1 MSRGHLL
8 REVDF
13 DPFAAP
19 ELAATAPSTEA
30 QREIWTAVQMGDDA
44 SAAFNES
51 VTLTLEGDL
60 DPAAFEAAIQ
70 DLVMR
75 HEALRTTFS
84 SDGLTL
90 CVAVR
95 LAVPVTRTDLRD
107 LDAREREAK
116 IRGILAWQVEAPFRL
131 EQGPLFRTEL
141 VRLGEHRH
149 LATFTAHHI
158 VCDGWS
164 MAVLLRD
171 VCVLY
176 SARRRGVAAD
186 LSAATPFSTYAR
198 DDRAFEASPEYAA
211 SERYWLK
218 KLSGTLPTLELP
230 LDGAR
235 PPAKTYASLREDYV
249 LEPALVERV
258 KKAGA
263 KAGASFFTTMLGAFY
278 VLVAR
283 LSGDDDVIVGIPA
296 AGQSVTGQ
304 PDLVGHCVNT
314 LPLRTQV
321 DSTQKFSDFLR
332 ELRTT
337 MLDAYDHQRLTFG
350 SLIKRLQISRD
361 PSRLPLVSVL
371 FNVDQAVSGDELAF
385 EGLKASYQS
394 NPRSFEN
401 FEIFINAAEMD
412 GRVVLECQFNTDLF
426 AQDTIRRWLSAYEE
440 ILRGLV
446 ANDACPLGE
455 IPILPIAERAR
466 LVYEWNATFM
476 DFPRDIAVHR
486 LFEDQANRTPDAVA
500 VVCGDERITFAELD
514 VRANRLAHRLRA
526 MGVRSETLVGLCV
539 DRSIAMVVGLLGIL
553 KAGGA
558 YVPLDPAFPRDRL
571 EFMMTDSRMP
581 VLVTEARL
589 AAQLPSTEA
598 RVLCLDTEA
607 AALLKE
613 STASLGHG
621 SADDATPENL
631 AYVIYTS
638 GSTGKPKGVAVP
650 HRAVV
655 NFVTSMAREP
665 GLQHG
670 DMLLA
675 VTTLSFDIAV
685 LELFLPLSVGARI
698 VLATRE
704 IATDGALLRAT
715 IEQQGVNV
723 MQATPA
729 TWRLLIGAGWKGHN
743 HFKALAGGEALPR
756 DLAGEL
762 TRRAGSLWNMYGPTE
777 TTVWSTCH
785 RVTGSGRILI
795 GKPIANTTVYIL
807 DERMTP
813 VPIGVPGELHVGGD
827 GVTRGYLNRPELT
840 AERFVHDP
848 FSSTPGSRL
857 YKTGDLARY
866 LADGSIEYLR
876 RNDNQVKLRGYRIE
890 LGEIEASLSIA
901 PGVKH
906 AAVALRQL
914 LPGDVRLVGYLVPE
928 GVEGPSDTELRAHV
942 RKHLPD
948 YMVPQHFVRLGALPL
963 TPNGKL
969 DRKALPLPELDHGA
983 DAREQR
989 EPRSPTEA
997 AIVDV
1002 FQQVLGVRRVS
1013 IDDNFFELGGHSL
1026 LAAQAFSRL
1035 QQNHGIIL
1043 QLRRMFESP
1052 TAEGLAR
1059 LVDGEVKGAGAAD
1072 KPAGIPRRAG
1082 SGAAPLSLMQQRIW
1096 LLEQL
1101 YPGLAV
1107 YNLPSAFRLK
1117 GELDIDALERA
1128 VNEIVRRHEATRTT
1142 FHAEAGEPVQKILA
1156 ELQVSLRPLV
1166 DLSQRPAA
1174 EREAELLERLRVE
1187 AAASFDLV
1195 RGPLVH
1201 ASLYRLAKEEH
1212 VFFWMPHHAIWDGW
1226 SFDVFLGEIDE
1237 LYAAFTKGLP
1247 SPLPPLPIRY
1257 QDFAEWHRNFLA
1269 GEELERQARYWQ
1281 AQLGGEL
1288 PNLELPT
1295 DKPRPPELSHRG
1307 ATESFVLSKAEVDA
1321 LTALGRRAG
1330 ATLYMVLLAAFKVL
1344 LYRHTGQEDVLV
1356 GTPIRGRTQP
1366 ETENLLGFFVNTLV
1380 FRTDL
1385 SGDLSFLELLERV
1398 RSVAIE
1404 GYGHQEMPF
1413 ELLVQRLGVQ
1423 RDLSRTPVFQA
1434 FFTFQDVSNR
1444 ALHVG
1449 DLTYSQVHVH
1459 APVSPTDVYLWTKE
1473 TGQGLTGGID
1483 YATDLF
1489 EQATMARFVKQL
1501 RRLLTSVC
1509 EDPSQPIARICIL
1522 PDAERRAIRA
1532 VNETGA
1538 DYPRAAGVHQLVE
1551 RRALEHPER
1560 TAIIFQGTGMTYREL
1575 DERAGRLGRRLREL
1589 GVGRDHL
1596 VGLFVGRTPAM
1607 LVAMLAVLKAG
1618 GAYVPLDPAFPADR
1632 LAFMVKD
1639 SGLRVVVT
1647 EHSLESAMPPH
1658 DGHVLCLDDAESY
1671 TAEPLPMASEPVG
1684 DALAYVIYTSGS
1696 TGKPKGVMV
1705 PHRSVVNFLSSVAKA
1720 PGVAERDTVLAVTTL
1735 SFDIAVLEL
1744 WLPLSVGA
1752 IVALASR
1759 EEAEDGDRLLAR
1771 LRDTGA
1777 TVLQATPGTWRLLL
1791 AAGLQA
1797 GELRTALV
1805 GGEAVPRDLADELA
1819 QRVDSAWNMYGPTE
1833 TTVWSTSSML
1843 RTPVEQVRIG
1853 RPLQNTQIYVLDGN
1867 GELCPMGV
1875 PGELYIGG
1883 DGVTRGYLNRPELTG
1898 ERFVPDPFLTGGRVY
1913 RTGDVVRLLADG
1925 SLEYLRRNDS
1935 QVKLRGYRIELG
1947 EIETM
1952 LERHP
1957 AVLQAVALVREDRV
1971 GDARLVVYVTKS
1983 PGVEATDSE
1992 LRSHLRA
1999 FLPDYMLPQ
2008 HFVELAEL
2016 PLTPNGKIDRKALPA
2031 PFAARL
2037 DDSHVEPGTAQERL
2051 VAEIWGIALGVSR
2064 VSALDN
2070 FFTVGGHSLLSLKVI
2085 AAIEE
2090 RTGVRLS
2097 PRVLLLNTLA
2107 QVAAHLPVMPEV
2119 NSGPTSSPYPSTAS
2133 ANSWYGSRASRLIK
2147 KVIEKIRGRPGA
2159 VRSK

>member
-1 MSRGHLL
+1 LL

-19 ELAATAPSTEA
+19 QLAATAPSTEA

-51 VTLTLEGDL
+51 VTVTLEGDL

-70 DLVMR
+70 DLVKR

-90 CVAVR
+90 CVAAR
-95 LAVPVTRTDLRD
+95 LDVPVTRTDLRD

-116 IRGILAWQVEAPFRL
+116 IRSILAWQVEAPFRL
-131 EQGPLFRTEL
+131 EHGPLFRTEL

-171 VCVLY
+171 VSVLY
-176 SARRRGVAAD
+176 SAHRLRSAAD
-186 LSAATPFSTYAR
+186 LPAATPFSAYAR
-198 DDRAFEASPEYAA
+198 DERAFEATPEYAA
-211 SERYWLK
+211 SERYWLT

-314 LPLRTQV
+314 LPLRAQV
-321 DSTQKFSDFLR
+321 DSKKKFSAFLR

-371 FNVDQAVSGDELAF
+371 FNVDQAVSGDALVF
-385 EGLKASYQS
+385 DGLKASYQS

-401 FEIFINAAEMD
+401 FEIFINAAETA

-440 ILRGLV
+440 LLRGLV
-446 ANDACPLGE
+446 ANDACPIGE
-455 IPILPIAERAR
+455 IPILPVAERAR
-466 LVYEWNATFM
+466 IVYEWNATFA

-500 VVCGDERITFAELD
+500 VVCGEERITFAELD
-514 VRANRLAHRLRA
+514 VRANRIAHRLRA
-526 MGVRSETLVGLCV
+526 MGVRRETLVGLSV
-539 DRSIAMVVGLLGIL
+539 DRSIAMVVGLVGIL

-571 EFMMTDSRMP
+571 EFMMTDSGMA

-589 AAQLPSTEA
+589 AAELPFTGG

-607 AALLKE
+607 ATLLNE
-613 STASLGHG
+613 STAPLGHG
-621 SADDATPENL
+621 GADDATPEDL

-638 GSTGKPKGVAVP
+638 GSTGKPKGVSVP

-665 GLQHG
+665 GLKDG
-670 DMLLA
+670 DVLLA

-685 LELFLPLSVGARI
+685 LELHVPLAVGARI

-729 TWRLLIGAGWKGHN
+729 TWRLLIGAGWKGHD
-743 HFKALAGGEALPR
+743 HFKALAGGEPLPR

-762 TRRAGSLWNMYGPTE
+762 TRRTGSLWNMYGPTE

-813 VPIGVPGELHVGGD
+813 VPIGVPGELYIGGD
-827 GVTRGYLNRPELT
+827 GVTRGYLGPPEFT
-840 AERFVHDP
+840 EERFVPDP
-848 FSSTPGSRL
+848 FASTPESRL

-890 LGEIEASLSIA
+890 LGEIEASLSTA

-906 AAVALRQL
+906 AAAALRQL
-914 LPGDVRLVGYLVPE
+914 GPGDLRLVGYVVPE
-928 GVEGPSDTELRAHV
+928 GIEGPSDAELRAHV
-942 RKHLPD
+942 RKSLPD
-948 YMVPQHFVRLGALPL
+948 YMAPQHFVRLGTLPL

-983 DAREQR
+983 DARAQR

-1035 QQNHGIIL
+1035 QQNHGIVL
-1043 QLRRMFESP
+1043 PLRRMFESP

-1059 LVDGEVKGAGAAD
+1059 LVDGEAKRAGPAE

-1082 SGAAPLSLMQQRIW
+1082 SGAAPLSLMQQRVW

-1101 YPGLAV
+1101 DPGLAV

-1128 VNEIVRRHEATRTT
+1128 VNEIVRRHEPTRTT

-1156 ELQVSLRPLV
+1156 ELQVSLQPLV
-1166 DLSQRPAA
+1166 DLSERPAA

-1187 AAASFDLV
+1187 AASSFDLV

-1201 ASLYRLAKEEH
+1201 ASLYRLAKDEH

-1226 SFDVFLGEIDE
+1226 SFDVFLGEIDV

-1281 AQLGGEL
+1281 EQLSGEL

-1295 DKPRPPELSHRG
+1295 DRPRPPELSHRG

-1321 LTALGRRAG
+1321 LTALGRRAS

-1385 SGDLSFLELLERV
+1385 SGGPSFLELLDRV

-1413 ELLVQRLGVQ
+1413 ELLVQRLGMQ

-1444 ALHVG
+1444 APHVG

-1489 EQATMARFVKQL
+1489 EPATMARFVKQL
-1501 RRLLTSVC
+1501 RRLLTSAC
-1509 EDPSQPIARICIL
+1509 EDPSQPIARISIL

-1538 DYPRAAGVHQLVE
+1538 DYPREAGVHQLVE

-1560 TAIIFQGTGMTYREL
+1560 TAIVFEGTGMTYGEL

-1589 GVGRDHL
+1589 GVGRDTL

-1618 GAYVPLDPAFPADR
+1618 GAYLPLDPAFPADR
-1632 LAFMVKD
+1632 LAFMVTD

-1647 EHSLESAMPPH
+1647 ERSLEAEMPPH
-1658 DGHVLCLDDAESY
+1658 DGHVLFLDGAQSY
-1671 TAEPLPMASEPVG
+1671 AAEPLPMASEPVA
-1684 DALAYVIYTSGS
+1684 DALALAYVIYTSGS

-1705 PHRSVVNFLSSVAKA
+1705 PHRSVVNFLSSAAKS
-1720 PGVAERDTVLAVTTL
+1720 PGLTERDTVLAVTTL

-1759 EEAEDGDRLLAR
+1759 EEAADGDRLLAR

-1791 AAGLQA
+1791 AAGWKA
-1797 GELRTALV
+1797 GDLRTALV

-1833 TTVWSTSSML
+1833 TTVWSTSSRL
-1843 RTPVEQVRIG
+1843 RTPVERVRIG
-1853 RPLQNTQIYVLDGN
+1853 RPLQNTQVYVLDGN
-1867 GELCPMGV
+1867 GELCPTGV

-1898 ERFVPDPFLTGGRVY
+1898 ERFVPDPFLARGRLY

-1957 AVLQAVALVREDRV
+1957 AVRQAVGLVREDRV
-1971 GDARLVVYVTKS
+1971 GDSRLVVYVTKN

-1992 LRSHLRA
+1992 LRRHLRA

-2016 PLTPNGKIDRKALPA
+2016 PQTPNGKIDRKALPA

-2051 VAEIWGIALGVSR
+2051 VAEIWRNALGVSR

-2070 FFTVGGHSLLSLKVI
+2070 FFAVGGHSLLSLKVI
-2085 AAIEE
+2085 AAIED

-2107 QVAAHLPVMPEV
+2107 QVAAHLAETPEGD
-2119 NSGPTSSPYPSTAS
+2119 SGSASSRYPSTAS
-2133 ANSWYGSRASRLIK
+2133 ANSWYGPLASRLLK
-2147 KVIEKIRGRPGA
+2147 KVMDKLRGRSGT
-2159 VRSK
+2159 VRSR